1 MVNRSAQT
9 ARERA
14 ALSRLRQILNDAG
27 GVLRA
32 NCVLRKHRC
41 GKEACHC
48 KSSRRHWHSSWY
60 VSQSR
65 NGKLRSKYI
74 APEQIQDVREWVARY
89 QEARR
94 LLMMVG
100 DAAWERLGA

>member
-1 MVNRSAQT
+1 MVYRSAQS

-14 ALSRLRQILNDAG
+14 ALSRLRQILNEA

-41 GKEACHC
+41 GKAACHC
-48 KSSRRHWHSSWY
+48 KSSRRYWHQSWY

-65 NGKLRSKYI
+65 NGTLRAKYI
-74 APEQIQDVREWVARY
+74 SPERIDEIRDWVARY
-89 QEARR
+89 QEARK
-94 LLMMVG
+94 LLMVVG